1 VSVASDF
8 TKFFTGAFQQES
20 CFDRLWLKQR
30 RGDAMSM
37 TIKHTSNRILI
48 ADDDPVIRH
57 LVTSIVTKLRYTPV
71 TVNDGRAAFSL
82 LKADADFKPAILD
95 MSMPFFEGLDLI
107 RYMRSEK
114 RLIRIPIVLVTA
126 EQSIKFMSDSF
137 VAVASPFFLYPLPPP
152 PPHTTPPSLPS
163 PHLPHPP

>member
-1 VSVASDF
+1 
-8 TKFFTGAFQQES
+8 
-20 CFDRLWLKQR
+20 
-30 RGDAMSM
+30 MSM

-57 LVTSIVTKLRYTPV
+57 LVTSIVTKLGYTPV

-82 LKADADFKPAILD
+82 LKADADFKAAILD
-95 MSMPFFEGLDLI
+95 MSMPFLEGLDLI

-126 EQSIKFMSDSF
+126 EQSIKLMSDSF
-137 VAVASPFFLYPLPPP
+137 VAGATAFLPKPF
-152 PPHTTPPSLPS
+152 TPDQLQNLLRMLLAAKLPS
-163 PHLPHPP
+163 TRAA

>member
-1 VSVASDF
+1 MSVASDF

-30 RGDAMSM
+30 RGNAMSM

-82 LKADADFKPAILD
+82 LKADADFKAAILD

-114 RLIRIPIVLVTA
+114 RLIRIPILLVTA
-126 EQSIKFMSDSF
+126 EQRIKLMSDSF
-137 VAVASPFFLYPLPPP
+137 VSGAAPFFSHPF
-152 PPHTTPPSLPS
+152 PPHPTPK
-163 PHLPHPP
+163 HPPLVF